1 MIALTAR
8 NRRAVQTSPLL
19 GSVASVERITKL
31 VSKGIGGR
39 LRRSVGN
46 SKRVKTPTVLQIEAV
61 ECGAAALAIIL
72 AHYKKLVPLET
83 LRVECG
89 VSRDG
94 SKASNMLKAGRK
106 HGLDSKGYKKEPHE
120 LRKMNLPVVVFWN
133 FNHFLVV
140 EGFAKK
146 KVYLNDPAT
155 GPRTVTHQEFD
166 EAFTGV
172 VLVFEKTKNF
182 EQSGRKPSVLKG
194 LSKRMPG
201 SALAVAYVVFCTLA
215 LALPNLLAPM
225 FPKVYVDN
233 FLIGEMKGWLPPLL
247 FAMVVT
253 ALIKGITVYLQQRA
267 LLRLEMKLALSS
279 SSKLLWH
286 VLRLPMDFFAQRMS
300 GEISSRVET
309 SDDVAAL
316 LSGDVATNLV
326 NVFLIVFYAA
336 LMFRYDV
343 LLTLIS
349 VAISLLN
356 LAALRYVSR
365 KRVDDNRRLLQ
376 NYGKMMGTAVIGLM
390 SIETLKAT
398 GSESDFF
405 SKWAGYQAKV
415 VNGRQD
421 LGMSTVMLSAVP
433 PLLTALNF
441 TAVLAIGSLRVM
453 DGLLT
458 AGMLIAFQSLVASF
472 SEPVNRMVDLAG
484 KLQEAHGGLTRLDD
498 VFNYLPDREIPAVVD
513 GQIQPAELERLSG
526 YVELRNISFGY
537 SRLEAP
543 LIKNFSL
550 KVTPGQRIALVGGS
564 GSGKS
569 TVAKLVSGLYR
580 PWEGE
585 VLFDDKPRSEI
596 PRTVLTN
603 SVAMVD
609 QDIFQFEGTLRDN
622 LTMWDSTLEEKQVVQ
637 ACKDACIHDDV
648 TSRQG
653 GYDSSIME
661 GGRNFAGGQRQR
673 LEIARALATN
683 PRILIL
689 DEATS
694 VLDAETEKMIDDNL
708 RRRGC
713 TCLIVAHRLSTIR
726 DCDEIIVLDRGQVVE
741 RGTHEQLMALSGT
754 YSNLIKAA

>member
-1 MIALTAR
+1 MSVNSSANKWLRGAALLQGIRKLAGR
-8 NRRAVQTSPLL
+8 RKAAGRSAAVKVKNRRV
-19 GSVASVERITKL
+19 R
-31 VSKGIGGR
+31 
-39 LRRSVGN
+39 
-46 SKRVKTPTVLQIEAV
+46 TPTVLQMEAV

-72 AHYKKLVPLET
+72 AHQKKLVPLEQ

-94 SKASNMLKAGRK
+94 SKASNVLKAARK
-106 HGLDSKGYKKEPHE
+106 HGLDSKGYKKEPQD
-120 LRKMNLPVVVFWN
+120 LKSLDLPVILFWN
-133 FNHFLVV
+133 FNHFLVL
-140 EGFAKK
+140 EGFGKK
-146 KVYLNDPAT
+146 KVFLNDPAT
-155 GPRTVTHQEFD
+155 GPRSVSYQEFD
-166 EAFTGV
+166 ESFTGV
-172 VLVFEKTKNF
+172 VLVFARTNEF
-182 EQSGRKPSVLKG
+182 QPSGRKPNIFKTLKE
-194 LSKRMPG
+194 RMPG
-201 SALAVAYVVFCTLA
+201 SGLAVAYIMLCTLA

-233 FLIGEMKGWLPPLL
+233 FLIREMRSWLSPLL
-247 FAMVVT
+247 AAMIVT
-253 ALIKGITVYLQQRA
+253 ALVKGVTVYLQQRA
-267 LLRLEMKLALSS
+267 LLHLELKLALSS

-300 GEISSRVET
+300 GEISSRVEI
-309 SDDVAAL
+309 SDDVATL
-316 LSGDVATNLV
+316 LSGEVATNLV

-343 LLTLIS
+343 LLTFIS

-356 LAALRYVSR
+356 LVALRYVSR

-376 NYGKMMGTAVIGLM
+376 NYGKMTGTAVMGLM

-458 AGMLIAFQSLVASF
+458 VGMLIAFQTLVGSF
-472 SEPVNRMVDLAG
+472 IDPVNKMVDLG
-484 KLQEAHGGLTRLDD
+484 SKLQEAHGGLVRLDD
-498 VFNYLPDREIPAVVD
+498 VFNHATEMAIPAVVD
-513 GQIQPAELERLSG
+513 GQAQPAELERLAG
-526 YVELRNISFGY
+526 YVELSGVTFGY

-543 LIKNFSL
+543 LIKDFNL
-550 KVTPGQRIALVGGS
+550 RVKPGQRVALVGGS

-569 TVAKLVSGLYR
+569 TIAKLVSGLYK
-580 PWEGE
+580 PWAGT
-585 VLFDDKPRSEI
+585 VLFDGKPRAEI
-596 PRTVLTN
+596 SRTVMTN
-603 SVAMVD
+603 SIAMVD

-622 LTMWDSTLEEKQVVQ
+622 LTMWDTTLEETQVVQ
-637 ACKDACIHDDV
+637 ACKDACIHDEI

-653 GYDSSIME
+653 GYESPIME

-673 LEIARALATN
+673 IEIARALVTN

-694 VLDAETEKMIDDNL
+694 VLDAETEKAIDDNL

-726 DCDEIIVLDRGQVVE
+726 DCDEIVVLDRGQVAQ
-741 RGTHEQLMALSGT
+741 RGTHEELMASGGI